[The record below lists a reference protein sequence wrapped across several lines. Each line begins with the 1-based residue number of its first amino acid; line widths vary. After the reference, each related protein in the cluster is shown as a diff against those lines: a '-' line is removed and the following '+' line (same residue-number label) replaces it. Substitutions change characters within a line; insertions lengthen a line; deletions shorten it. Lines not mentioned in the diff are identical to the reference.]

1 MATDGRL
8 GGETA
13 GAGRERPAGEKP
25 RTAEAKNGRAPPP
38 KRRAPRRLIVLSM
51 LIVFLL
57 LGWCWVDRQ
66 LEPKRL
72 AATVLGQAGKSL
84 QLDLS
89 FEGEPDYAFKPEPRL
104 LVPKL
109 TVRDPITQQVF
120 LSAERAEVS
129 LPWSSVTGDTA
140 IITRIELERPV
151 LDLPGLRAWQARRPP
166 KPFELPT
173 LTRGIE
179 VRAGSVRDAGFSI
192 SELDLVVPRLQ
203 TGVPAE
209 ATASGR
215 FTQGD
220 TGVCLKLH
228 AIVATPGLA
237 SRYSFSS
244 SGVIERSPAP
254 LEFKLQARGEYR
266 RGDTDF
272 SVTALP
278 MQLEAT
284 SPLPSADGDLR
295 LKLGER
301 LEISFAGQLQDW
313 PRDWPSLPA
322 PLSQDTRQLPLR
334 LDYLGARN
342 LGDALS
348 LQVDKSETHLE
359 TTLRIAELQAWAAQ
373 AAGSPLPPLTGRMR
387 TPKIDLDGIE
397 LEGVQVEIRD
407 EGPTP

>member
-1 MATDGRL
+1 MATDARL
-8 GGETA
+8 GGEAA
-13 GAGRERPAGEKP
+13 GAGRQRPTGKKL
-25 RTAEAKNGRAPPP
+25 RVSEAKNGPAPPP
-38 KRRAPRRLIVLSM
+38 KRRTRRRLIVLSV
-51 LIVFLL
+51 LVVVLL
-57 LGWCWVDRQ
+57 LGWWWVDRQ
-66 LEPKRL
+66 LEPQRL
-72 AATVLGQAGKSL
+72 AATVLGQAGKAL
-84 QLDLS
+84 QLDLR

-109 TVRDPITQQVF
+109 TVRDPLTKQVF

-129 LPWSSVTGDTA
+129 LPWSSITGDTA

-173 LTRGIE
+173 LTHGIE
-179 VRAGSVRDAGFSI
+179 VNAGSVRDAGYSI
-192 SELDLVVPRLQ
+192 SELDLDLPRLQ

-209 ATASGR
+209 ATASGL

-220 TGVCLKLH
+220 TRVRVNLH
-228 AIVATPGLA
+228 ATVATPGLA
-237 SRYSFSS
+237 SRYTLSS
-244 SGVIERSPAP
+244 SGTVEREPAP
-254 LEFKLQARGEYR
+254 LPFKLQARGEYR
-266 RGDTDF
+266 LGDADV

-278 MQLEAT
+278 LQIEAV

-295 LKLGER
+295 LTLDER

-313 PRDWPSLPA
+313 PKDWPSLPS
-322 PLSQDTRQLPLR
+322 PLAQDARQLPLR
-334 LDYLGARN
+334 LNYRGAKD
-342 LGDALS
+342 LSDALS
-348 LQVDKSETHLE
+348 LQVEKSETHLE

-373 AAGSPLPPLTGRMR
+373 TDGSPLPPLAGRMR

-407 EGPTP
+407 EAPTP

>member
-38 KRRAPRRLIVLSM
+38 KRRAPRRLIVLSTLM
-51 LIVFLL
+51 VFLL
-57 LGWCWVDRQ
+57 LGGWWIDRQ

-89 FEGEPDYAFKPEPRL
+89 FQGEPDYAFKPEPRL

-209 ATASGR
+209 ATASGQIA
-215 FTQGD
+215 QGD
-220 TGVCLKLH
+220 TSVRLKLH
-228 AIVATPGLA
+228 ATVATPGLA
-237 SRYSFSS
+237 SRYTFSS
-244 SGVIERSPAP
+244 SGTIERKPEP
-254 LEFKLQARGEYR
+254 LPFKLQARGEYQL
-266 RGDTDF
+266 GDADF
-272 SVTALP
+272 SVAAQPLRIEGASP
-278 MQLEAT
+278 M
-284 SPLPSADGDLR
+284 PSADGDLR

-313 PRDWPSLPA
+313 PRDWPSLPS
-322 PLSQDTRQLPLR
+322 PLSQDARQLPLR
-334 LDYLGARN
+334 LNYLGAKD
-342 LGDALS
+342 LSDVLS

-373 AAGSPLPPLTGRMR
+373 TAGSPLPPLTGRMR
-387 TPKIDLDGIE
+387 TPKIDFDGIE

-407 EGPTP
+407 EAPTP